1 MVRCPSYAGPVTQA
15 QHPAPGYFLGADE
28 TERARLLAQGE
39 AHRAAT
45 EALLHRLD
53 LPPLLFPAWGRKP
66 G

>member
-1 MVRCPSYAGPVTQA
+1 VTQA

-45 EALLHRLD
+45 EALLDRLN
-53 LPPLLFPAWGRKP
+53 LPV
-66 G
+66 